1 MNLEIFH
8 PSKVCNGII
17 NIKGSKSITNR
28 LLFLQSLYPSI
39 KIINESN
46 SEDTYVMKK
55 ALNSKNNFIDIGHAG
70 TAMRFLTSYFSIV
83 KDRQIILTGSKRM
96 EERPIKILVDAL
108 RKLGA
113 KILYQKKEGFPPIK
127 IIGTDLMSKD
137 ISLSSNISS
146 QYISSLML
154 LAPIIE
160 NGLRIKLIGKVTS
173 EPYIK
178 MTLELLKEL
187 GINSIFKKNII
198 EIKPKRKINQVSY
211 KVESD
216 WSSASYFYSL
226 IALCNEG
233 EIVLNNFN
241 KKSIQGDSCLAKI
254 YYLLGVM
261 TKFDNGKLILSK
273 KKIEIKNVLN
283 LNLVNSPDIAQTI
296 AVTCLGLGIN
306 CNLKGL
312 HTLKIKETDRLLAL
326 KNEMTK
332 LGSEISI
339 TNDSFHLKKINNTLN
354 KSCLIKTYNDHRM
367 AMAFAPLSINYP
379 IQIEDFEVVKKSYP
393 NFWTDLESIGFKTIT
408 S

>member
-8 PSKVCNGII
+8 PSKVCNGLV
-17 NIKGSKSITNR
+17 NIKGSKSISNR
-28 LLFLQSLYPSI
+28 LLFLKSLYPSI

-46 SEDTYVMKK
+46 SEDTNVMKK
-55 ALNSKNNFIDIGHAG
+55 ALKSNDNIIDIGHAG

-113 KILYQKKEGFPPIK
+113 KILYQKKEGFPPLI

-154 LAPIIE
+154 LAPIID

-198 EIKPKRKINQVSY
+198 EIKPKKKINQVSY

-254 YYLLGVM
+254 YYSLGVM
-261 TKFDNGKLILSK
+261 TKFDNGRLILSK

-339 TNDSFHLKKINNTLN
+339 TNDSFHIKKINNTLN